1 MKKSDLDKLSKEELL
16 QKHISLLASCEEI
29 YKQLEDIDL
38 DIDVDISEDWDADYD
53 NRKQEHNEAEI
64 RDILFKLRIAII

>member
-38 DIDVDISEDWDADYD
+38 DIDVDISED
-53 NRKQEHNEAEI
+53 
-64 RDILFKLRIAII
+64 